1 MKLFD
6 VLMDEFED
14 EGGTGG
20 APVPENVDES
30 YAQQPQDDSSTT
42 SATPVVIPDMAAFAD
57 TLAQSLRQ
65 VMPQP
70 QAAPQ
75 APAMTDEEFRKATGY
90 YAVSKQDIEEQYGQP
105 PDGADVE
112 KWYSVRQ
119 AAMQRQLDGMS
130 QHTLKVMKHMMDYQL
145 GEQLRPYQALL
156 NQQKQDS
163 TKRYV
168 SEIAAG
174 NEGLIGREF
183 LVEQAIS
190 VLQKANYARQGE
202 AKDREAILRTA
213 EAIGKRFDPNFSLRA
228 QNSASNGQ
236 RARGNMPGAMNGAG
250 GGAGS
255 HGGNKNSGVAALF
268 S

>member
-1 MKLFD
+1 MKKFAM
-6 VLMDEFED
+6 LMDEFEG

-20 APVPENVDES
+20 AQQVPENLDDNYV
-30 YAQQPQDDSSTT
+30 QQDDLSAS

-57 TLAQSLRQ
+57 TLAQSLRS

-70 QAAPQ
+70 QTQQTQMPT
-75 APAMTDEEFRKATGY
+75 MTDEEFRKATGY

-105 PDGADVE
+105 PEGADAE

-119 AAMQRQLDGMS
+119 SAMQRQLDGMS
-130 QHTLKVMKHMMDYQL
+130 QHTLKVVKHMMDYQMQQ
-145 GEQLRPYQALL
+145 QLAPYQALL
-156 NQQKQDS
+156 SQQKQDS

-174 NEGLIGREF
+174 NDGLKGREF
-183 LVEQAIS
+183 LVEQAIT
-190 VLQKANYARQGE
+190 VLQKANYQPQGE
-202 AKDREAILRTA
+202 AKDREAILKTA

-255 HGGNKNSGVAALF
+255 HGGKKNEVASLF